1 MTSTIIM
8 KFYDYINSLLKDE
21 NLVPHIAKI
30 YTSPVLDPIMPCII
44 FECEQIKN
52 FSNTVQSIYELSFFI
67 HIFIKDRSLPE
78 IQNIIDITLSILSS
92 KKNDVIGFEITGMRN
107 TNIATIASK
116 DMMTKKLSLS
126 YQAVIKEEL

>member
-30 YTSPVLDPIMPCII
+30 YTSAVLDPIMPCII
-44 FECEQIKN
+44 FECDQIRN
-52 FSNTVQSIYELSFFI
+52 LSNKLQSIYEVSFFI
-67 HIFIKDRSLPE
+67 HIFIKDKSLPE
-78 IQNIIDITLSILSS
+78 MQNIIDIALDILSP
-92 KKNDVIGFEITGMRN
+92 KKIDVIGFEITGMRN
-107 TNIATIASK
+107 INISVVASK

-126 YQAVIKEEL
+126 YQALIKEEF